1 MSIINRGVFD
11 SGTAFLRQVGN
22 DWPRA
27 QVITTAEIIE
37 SSSNLYFTNVR
48 VVQTVTPLLTTANVV
63 ETTNQYFTN
72 VRVVQ
77 TVTPL
82 LTTANV
88 VETANALYFTNARV
102 LSALA
107 GSNVLVNNLTVAGDL
122 DVQGNVVYFNASVIN
137 IEDINIVLANGAQT
151 SAVVDGAGIT
161 IHGAQANITY
171 RNTGDKFVI
180 NKNTDFT
187 GNVVAN
193 AIVSYGDITATA
205 NIITR
210 DVRASGNLIA
220 NGLIIRNINVSDSI
234 LTGNIITASTTSNV
248 IVADSI
254 TANIW
259 GGLYTANV
267 IETANAQYFT
277 NIRARSAFTAGKGVA
292 ISPGGIITN
301 TGALPEYN
309 LSIDGTSYG
318 NVLSTMSSIVTF
330 PVSPTTDRF
339 VLRSIHVTNMSDS
352 TALLSSNV
360 LYATSN
366 TAALTNRMPLPAGAS
381 LELIDKNQILN
392 PGDKINLQ
400 GFNSAGTATANLM
413 TYAITYETFNN
424 AADYISSGRAL
435 AASNTSIQILHAD
448 TTFNIIESIKVVNLV
463 DNVVPVKLW
472 WGDAN
477 GLVKAFYIHNFPV
490 PPNSSVEILQKPKR
504 INATD
509 KLYASYTN
517 ANASAISV
525 FISARQGALYT
536 PGIITSAAIPGNA
549 IIASYSTTELD
560 GVTLYYTIE

>member
-48 VVQTVTPLLTTANVV
+48 VVETVTPLLTTANVV

-77 TVTPL
+77 AVTPL

-102 LSALA
+102 LSALI
-107 GSNVLVNNLTVAGDL
+107 GSNVLVDNLVVSGDL
-122 DVQGNVVYFNASVIN
+122 EVQGNVVTLNTATLNVEDKN
-137 IEDINIVLANGAQT
+137 ILLANGAAT
-151 SAVVDGAGIT
+151 SSAADGAGIL
-161 IHGAQANITY
+161 IAGAQANITY
-171 RNTGDKFVI
+171 SNTGDKFVI

-187 GNVVAN
+187 GNVVL
-193 AIVSYGDITATA
+193 IG
-205 NIITR
+205 

-220 NGLIIRNINVSDSI
+220 NGLIIRNIVVTDDVLLGNVVVNNITNADSI
-234 LTGNIITASTTSNV
+234 SANTVIATVIIANTITTNIITAKVWN
-248 IVADSI
+248 D
-254 TANIW
+254 
-259 GGLYTANV
+259 LYTTNV

-330 PVSPTTDRF
+330 PVSPATDRF

-400 GFNSAGTATANLM
+400 GFDSAGTATANLM

-424 AADYISSGRAL
+424 AADYISSGVAL
-435 AASNTSIQILHAD
+435 AASNASIQILHAD

>member
-63 ETTNQYFTN
+63 ET
-72 VRVVQ
+72 
-77 TVTPL
+77 
-82 LTTANV
+82 
-88 VETANALYFTNARV
+88 ANALYFTNARV
-102 LSALA
+102 LSALI
-107 GSNVLVNNLTVAGDL
+107 GSNVLVDNLVVSGDL
-122 DVQGNVVYFNASVIN
+122 EVQGNVVTLNTATLNVEDKN
-137 IEDINIVLANGAQT
+137 ILLANGAAT
-151 SAVVDGAGIT
+151 SSAADGAGIL
-161 IHGAQANITY
+161 IAGAQANITY
-171 RNTGDKFVI
+171 SNTGDKFVI

-187 GNVVAN
+187 GNVVAT
-193 AIVSYGDITATA
+193 AIVSNGDITATS

-210 DVRASGNLIA
+210 DVRATGNLIA
-220 NGLIIRNINVSDSI
+220 NGLIIRNITVSDDVLLGNVTVTSI
-234 LTGNIITASTTSNV
+234 NNASSITANVITGKVWNGLYTSNV
-248 IVADSI
+248 I
-254 TANIW
+254 
-259 GGLYTANV
+259 
-267 IETANAQYFT
+267 ETENAQYFT
-277 NIRARSAFTAGKGVA
+277 NIRARAAFTAGKGVA
-292 ISPGGIITN
+292 LSPGGIITN

-318 NVLSTMSSIVTF
+318 NVLSTMSSIITF
-330 PVSPTTDRF
+330 PASPATDRF
-339 VLRSIHVTNMSDS
+339 VLRSIHVTNVSDG

-381 LELIDKNQILN
+381 LELIDRNQVLN

-413 TYAITYETFNN
+413 TYAITYETFNT
-424 AADYISSGRAL
+424 AADYIGTGVAL
-435 AASNTSIQILHAD
+435 AASNTSIQILDAD
-448 TTFNIIESIKVVNLV
+448 TTFNIIETIKVVNLV

-472 WGDAN
+472 WADAN
-477 GLVKAFYIHNFPV
+477 GLIKAFFIHNFPM

-517 ANASAISV
+517 ADAGAVSV

>member
-37 SSSNLYFTNVR
+37 SSINLYFTNVR
-48 VVQTVTPLLTTANVV
+48 VVETVTPLLTTANVV

-72 VRVVQ
+72 VRA
-77 TVTPL
+77 VT
-82 LTTANV
+82 
-88 VETANALYFTNARV
+88 ALIGA
-102 LSALA
+102 
-107 GSNVLVNNLTVAGDL
+107 NVLVNNLVVSGDL
-122 DVQGNVVYFNASVIN
+122 EVQGNVVTLNTATLNVEDKN
-137 IEDINIVLANGAQT
+137 ILLANGAAT
-151 SAVVDGAGIT
+151 SSDADGAGILFA
-161 IHGAQANITY
+161 GAQANITY
-171 RNTGDKFVI
+171 SNTGDKFVI
-180 NKNTDFT
+180 NKNTDVS
-187 GNVVAN
+187 GNVVAS
-193 AIVSYGDITATA
+193 AIISSSDITATS

-210 DVRASGNLIA
+210 DVRATGNLIA
-220 NGLIIRNINVSDSI
+220 NGLIIRNITVSDDVLLGNVVVNNINNADSI
-234 LTGNIITASTTSNV
+234 SANTVIATVIIANTITTNVITGKVWNGLYTSNV
-248 IVADSI
+248 I
-254 TANIW
+254 
-259 GGLYTANV
+259 
-267 IETANAQYFT
+267 ETDNAQYFT
-277 NIRARSAFTAGKGVA
+277 NIRARAAFTAGKGVA
-292 ISPGGIITN
+292 LSPGGIITN

-318 NVLSTMSSIVTF
+318 NVLSTMSSIITF
-330 PVSPTTDRF
+330 PVSPATDRF
-339 VLRSIHVTNMSDS
+339 VLRSIHVTNVSDG

-381 LELIDKNQILN
+381 LELIDRNQVLN

-413 TYAITYETFNN
+413 TYAITYETFNT
-424 AADYISSGRAL
+424 AADYIGTGVAL
-435 AASNTSIQILHAD
+435 AASNTTIQILDAD
-448 TTFNIIESIKVVNLV
+448 TTFNIIETIKVVNLV

-472 WGDAN
+472 WADAN
-477 GLVKAFYIHNFPV
+477 GLIKAFFIHNFPM

-517 ANASAISV
+517 ADAGAVSV

-536 PGIITSAAIPGNA
+536 PGIITTAAIPGNA